1 MTIISVANI
10 KGGVGK
16 STLATNIAGF
26 FASKG
31 HEVCLGDVDKQQSSQ
46 LWLGLRPP
54 SIPRIHSWPIDF
66 DHIKKA
72 PQNCEYAVMDTPAGL
87 HGWRLKEVLNLSD
100 KVIVPI
106 QPSIFDIFASREFL
120 NELNQ
125 AKRSKRFKLGIV
137 GMRVDERTL
146 AATQLKDF
154 MQSIDVPVLGFIRDT
169 QYYIQMAAHG
179 FSLFDMSPSRV
190 QKDLDQWQPIVEW
203 LKQKD

>member
-16 STLATNIAGF
+16 STLTTNIAGY

-31 HEVCLGDVDKQQSSQ
+31 HEVCLGDIDKQQSSQ

-54 SIPRIHSWPIDF
+54 SMSKIQSWPITF
-66 DHIKKA
+66 DHITNA
-72 PQNCEYAVMDTPAGL
+72 PQNCDYAVMDTPAGL
-87 HGWRLKEVLNLSD
+87 HGWRLKEVLSLSD
-100 KVIVPI
+100 KVIIPI

-120 NELNQ
+120 NQLN
-125 AKRSKRFKLGIV
+125 KIKKSNRFALGIV
-137 GMRVDERTL
+137 GMRVDERTI
-146 AATQLKDF
+146 AATKLKEF
-154 MQSIDVPVLGFIRDT
+154 MQAIDVPVLGFIRDT

-190 QKDLDQWQPIVEW
+190 QKDLDQWEPILDW
-203 LKQKD
+203 LHQDN

>member
-1 MTIISVANI
+1 MTIISIANI

-16 STLATNIAGF
+16 STLATNIAGY
-26 FASKG
+26 FAASG
-31 HEVCLGDVDKQQSSQ
+31 HEVCLGDIDRQQSSQ

-54 SIPRIHSWPIDF
+54 SIAKIHSWPINF
-66 DHIKKA
+66 DHITQA
-72 PQNCEYAVMDTPAGL
+72 PQNCEYAIMDTPAGL

-125 AKRSKRFKLGIV
+125 AQKTKKFSLGIV
-137 GMRVDERTL
+137 GMRIDERTI
-146 AATQLKDF
+146 AASKLKDF
-154 MQSIDVPVLGFIRDT
+154 MHAIDVPVLGFIRDT

-179 FSLFDMSPSRV
+179 FSLFDMSASRV
-190 QKDLDQWQPIVEW
+190 QKDLEQWQPIIEW
-203 LKQKD
+203 LTQKR

>member
-1 MTIISVANI
+1 MTIISIANI

-16 STLATNIAGF
+16 STLATNIAGY

-31 HEVCLGDVDKQQSSQ
+31 REVCLGDIDKQQSSQ

-54 SIPRIHSWPIDF
+54 SISKIHSWPINY
-66 DHIKKA
+66 DHITKA
-72 PQNCEYAVMDTPAGL
+72 PEHCDYAIMDTPAGL
-87 HGWRLKEVLNLSD
+87 HGWRLKELLSLSD

-120 NELNQ
+120 NELTQ
-125 AKRSKRFKLGIV
+125 AKKSRRFSLGII
-137 GMRVDERTL
+137 GMRVDERTI
-146 AATQLKDF
+146 AATKLKEF
-154 MQSIDVPVLGFIRDT
+154 MQAIDIPVLGFIRDT

-179 FSLFDMSPSRV
+179 FSLFDMSPIRV